1 MAMIAD
7 RWSGR
12 GRDGSE
18 WVLTRADDGFAL
30 RHRTGDVQIPAGEAA
45 RIVVGRRWWRTSLTI
60 TGTDSDGLG
69 RLGGLTR
76 REGQA
81 LKWAVSEVLL
91 RATEA
96 WRGEVESTIARSRR
110 DLVWLTE
117 EVTGALIAAR
127 PDAACLD
134 PTELAHDP
142 ESYGIEAV
150 RARIQAVNW
159 EIAAAAAAAY
169 RPFFES
175 VETSPLTEEQ
185 ARAVVVYDNRLQ
197 IVAAAG
203 SGKTS
208 VMVARAAYAVM
219 RGLARPDE
227 ILLLAFNVDAAAELQ
242 ARIEARF
249 AAASLPSK
257 GLKVSTFHAFG
268 LSMIG
273 QATGRKPTV
282 APWVANGQDISV
294 LAQIVDDLR
303 KQDSGFGLDWDIFRL
318 LFARAGE
325 DLTSELVP
333 DAWDAPQRVAGLKTF
348 HGEIVRSHGER
359 LIADWLFLHGV
370 SYEYERPYVHDTV
383 DQSHGQYRPDFYY
396 PQIDTWHEHWGVDA
410 QGKPPGT
417 WTGYEAGMSWK
428 RQVHRD
434 HGTQLLE
441 TTFAGVIIDGT
452 DLPRLR
458 DELQGR
464 GVTFE
469 WDPDRLKHSS
479 VKPVADAELLR
490 LIRVFMTHVKS
501 NGLTRDHLEE
511 RLRGDGAD
519 HSERTRRFVRL
530 YWRVHNAWQEKLAG
544 EGCVD
549 FEDMLTEAT
558 AHLETGR
565 YASPYRLV
573 MVDEFQDVSRAR
585 ARLTNGLLRG
595 PGRHLMVVGD
605 DWQSIN
611 RFAGADVSVM
621 TDFHGYFG
629 PGPMLGLTTTFRN
642 HPVIADTAA
651 RFITKNPV
659 QLTKQ
664 VVSAHPHVLRQS
676 EHEGVHLRWVANATQ
691 IPSAIADF
699 LVDLDDRIRAGTVT
713 AQNGRRVT
721 VDVLGRYRHDRA
733 LLPSRVP
740 DRIDARFRT
749 IHSAKGLEADYVIV
763 PNLAAGTYGFPS
775 EITDDPVLALAL
787 TDVETYPY
795 AEERRLFYVALTRAR
810 RGVLL
815 LSPENNASS
824 FVTELVKEG
833 LVRVAAEGSR
843 NPVTVCP
850 QCSEGTLRRRDGRY
864 GAFWGC
870 STFPRCRFTTPG
882 L

>member
-1 MAMIAD
+1 M
-7 RWSGR
+7 
-12 GRDGSE
+12 
-18 WVLTRADDGFAL
+18 T
-30 RHRTGDVQIPAGEAA
+30 
-45 RIVVGRRWWRTSLTI
+45 
-60 TGTDSDGLG
+60 
-69 RLGGLTR
+69 
-76 REGQA
+76 
-81 LKWAVSEVLL
+81 WAVGEVLL
-91 RATEA
+91 QSLEA
-96 WRGEVESTIARSRR
+96 WHDTVESAIAGARR
-110 DLVWLTE
+110 DLVWMTE
-117 EVTGALIAAR
+117 EATGALITAR
-127 PDAACLD
+127 PNVTGVDQAKLVRD
-134 PTELAHDP
+134 PA
-142 ESYGIEAV
+142 SYGTEAV
-150 RARIQAVNW
+150 RLRIQAANW
-159 EIAAAAAAAY
+159 EVAAASVAAY
-169 RPFFES
+169 RSFFDR

-185 ARAVVVYDNRLQ
+185 ARAVIAYDNRLQ
-197 IVAAAG
+197 VVAAAG

-208 VMVARAAYAVM
+208 VMVARAAYAVK

-242 ARIEARF
+242 TRIQARF

-257 GLKVSTFHAFG
+257 GLQVSTFHAFG
-268 LSMIG
+268 LSVIG

-282 APWVANGQDISV
+282 APWVTNGQDISV
-294 LAQIVDDLR
+294 LAQIVGDLR
-303 KQDSGFGLDWDIFRL
+303 KQDAEFGLDWDTFRL
-318 LFARAGE
+318 LFARPGG
-325 DLTSELVP
+325 DLTGELVP
-333 DAWDAPQRVAGLKTF
+333 DAWDAAQRVAGLKTF
-348 HGEIVRSHGER
+348 RGEIVRSHGER

-383 DQSHGQYRPDFYY
+383 DQKHGQYRPDFYY
-396 PQIDTWHEHWGVDA
+396 PKIDTWHEHWGVDA
-410 QGKPPGT
+410 QGKPPPT

-428 RQVHRD
+428 RQLHRD
-434 HGTQLLE
+434 HGAQLLE

-464 GVTFE
+464 GVTFQ
-469 WDPDRLKHSS
+469 WDPDRLRHSS
-479 VKPVADAELLR
+479 VKPVEDAELLR

-511 RLRGDGAD
+511 RLKGDGANR
-519 HSERTRRFVRL
+519 SERTRRFVQL
-530 YWRVHNAWQEKLAG
+530 YWRVHDAWQDKLAR

-558 AHLETGR
+558 AELEADRFT
-565 YASPYRLV
+565 SPYRLV

-585 ARLTNGLLRG
+585 ARLTSGLLRG

-621 TDFHGYFG
+621 TDFNGYFG
-629 PGPMLGLTTTFRN
+629 PGPTLRLTKTFRN
-642 HPVIADTAA
+642 HPVVAETAA
-651 RFITKNPV
+651 RFITRNPA
-659 QLTKQ
+659 QLAKQ
-664 VVSAHPHVLRQS
+664 VVSAHSHVLRQS
-676 EHEGVHLRWVANATQ
+676 AHEGVCLCWVASASQ
-691 IPSAIADF
+691 ISSAIADF
-699 LVDLDDRIRAGTVT
+699 LVDLDDRVRVGTVS
-713 AQNGRRVT
+713 AQVGHRVT

-749 IHSAKGLEADYVIV
+749 IHSAKGLEADYVVV

-787 TDVETYPY
+787 TDVDTYPY

-815 LSPENNASS
+815 LSPENNPSP

-833 LVRVAAEGSR
+833 LVSVAAERGR
-843 NPVTVCP
+843 NSVTVCP

-870 STFPRCRFTTPG
+870 STFPRCRFTTPS